1 MPKIFKEIVEDLKK
15 EDNELYLLEER
26 LIEVGKEWVDYL
38 EKQAKENPSQF
49 MKNAT
54 ISSWIM
60 NFFSLN
66 SKEDKK

>member
-1 MPKIFKEIVEDLKK
+1 MSKTIEELNNKGMIKIE
-15 EDNELYLLEER
+15 ELRKLG
-26 LIEVGKEWVDYL
+26 VEWVNEL